1 MDPQIASG
9 FEALEQHDPDRA
21 LSAALEYLE
30 THEADASAL
39 ELCARA
45 HAQRNEPARMAEVL
59 ARLLRAHPGSVWAYE
74 TLADMFVNHRRLDKA
89 EVLLRQA
96 LRYCPEAAGIHVRM
110 GVVLSEKNRF
120 VAGEWQFRRA
130 LELDDSDVAAL
141 SGLARSLIEQGRVDD
156 ADAVYRDACRRAPH
170 DATLRAH
177 WARLAELRGEPAL
190 AGERL
195 AAAEAA
201 APGQFTLLRAG
212 LLAGQGDIEG
222 ALATIGDSTDMNGDA
237 LLERGRLRERA
248 GRHAE
253 AWGDYVA
260 GNAAL
265 RKTVPSYDR
274 DAVERFF
281 AALEE
286 TFTARTIATLPVAAR
301 RPDVAQ
307 PLFIVGAP
315 RSGTTLIEQVLGSHS
330 AIRPGGELPFIGDLR
345 ELSEKL
351 VPYGAFPGNL
361 AWTGTGDLRHVGT
374 MFRDYYFARAGE
386 CGLSVDAVYF
396 TDKMPWNELYLPL
409 IRMAFPD
416 APVIALSRH
425 PLDVLVSMFANKLN
439 HGFHCAYSVDDI
451 VHHLSLM
458 ERLHGFYQSQ
468 MEPRVLEVCYESFVD
483 DHERETERILAYLG
497 LKPEQACLDFHETRR
512 YAATPSYR
520 DVARPVSPR
529 AIGRH
534 RHFAAQ
540 LAPHVGPLKA
550 LLAAYD
556 RSSGAVGQ

>member
-1 MDPQIASG
+1 MDPLIASG

-45 HAQRNEPARMAEVL
+45 HAKRNEPAPMAEVL
-59 ARLLRAHPGSVWAYE
+59 ARLLRAHPESVWAYE
-74 TLADMFVNHRRLDKA
+74 TLADVFINHGRLDKA
-89 EVLLRQA
+89 EALLRQA
-96 LRYCPEAAGIHVRM
+96 LRYCPDAAGIHVRM

-120 VAGEWQFRRA
+120 VAGEWQFRCA
-130 LELDDSDVAAL
+130 LEFDASNVAAL
-141 SGLARSLIEQGRVDD
+141 SGLARSLIEQGRVDE
-156 ADAVYRDACRRAPH
+156 ADTVYRDACRSAPQ
-170 DATLRAH
+170 DATLLAH
-177 WARLAELRGEPAL
+177 WARLAELRGESAL

-212 LLAGQGDIEG
+212 LLAGQGDVER
-222 ALATIGDSTDMNGDA
+222 ALATIGDSIDMNGDA

-248 GRHAE
+248 GWHAE
-253 AWGDYVA
+253 AWDDFVA

-265 RKTVPSYDR
+265 RKTVPAYDR
-274 DAVERFF
+274 IAVERFF

-286 TFTARTIATLPVAAR
+286 TFTARTIAALPVAAR

-315 RSGTTLIEQVLGSHS
+315 RSGTTLIEQVLVSHS

-351 VPYGAFPGNL
+351 VPHGAFPGNL

-374 MFRDYYFARAGE
+374 MFRDYYLARAGE
-386 CGLSVDAVYF
+386 YGLTANAVYF

-416 APVIALSRH
+416 APVIVMHRH

-458 ERLHGFYQSQ
+458 ERLCGYYQSQ

-483 DHERETERILAYLG
+483 DHERETERILDYLG
-497 LKPEQACLDFHETRR
+497 LKLEQACLDFHETRR

-520 DVARPVSPR
+520 DVAGPVSRR

-534 RHFAAQ
+534 RHYAAQ
-540 LAPHVGPLKA
+540 LAPHVGPLEA
-550 LLAAYD
+550 VLASYGP
-556 RSSGAVGQ
+556 SGAGAVD